1 MGGTMMEEKEISWK
15 VMDIPVYGTI
25 LSQNDGGMKPGVI
38 LVAGS
43 GPTDRNWC
51 SPLLPGTNCSGRL
64 IAEKLAENG
73 FVTMRY
79 DKLASGP
86 HVMENLPNFA
96 GKLSIQSHLQELSG
110 AVEALSLEKNV
121 DRDKLFVLTN
131 SEGAIHAVNYQ
142 LKLGV
147 PKFKGLLLTGPPGR
161 SVGSVARDQLAS
173 QIASMPESQEIMR
186 EYDKAVSAFIS
197 GNSIETNPMLP
208 GPVRQ
213 LLQSLKTPA
222 NMPFSRELW
231 AYDLGDYIGGIRDPI
246 MVLIGKKDVQVNWKI
261 DGSIL
266 EKALNNNKS
275 ASFAYPVYANH
286 VLKHEE
292 LPNDKLTAEYVGSHY
307 NAADTTIDKQ
317 AMDTILSWL
326 KGLV

>member
-1 MGGTMMEEKEISWK
+1 MEEKEISWK
-15 VMDIPVYGTI
+15 VLDIPVYGTI
-25 LSQNDGGMKPGVI
+25 LSRKSDGMKPGVI

-51 SPLLPGTNCSGRL
+51 SPLLLGTNGSGKL
-64 IAEKLAENG
+64 ITEKLAENG

-86 HVMENLPNFA
+86 HVMENLPKFA
-96 GKLSIQSHLQELSG
+96 GKLSMQSHLEELSG

-121 DRDKLFVLTN
+121 DQDKLFVLTN

-142 LKLGV
+142 LKPSV

-161 SVGSVARDQLAS
+161 SVGDVARDQLAV
-173 QIASMPESQEIMR
+173 QIASMPDSQEILN
-186 EYDKAVSAFIS
+186 EYDKAISAFIF
-197 GNSIETNPMLP
+197 GNPIEINPMLP
-208 GPVRQ
+208 APVKQ
-213 LLQSLKTPA
+213 LLQSLYNPA

-231 AYDLGDYIGGIRDPI
+231 AYSLSDYIGGIMDSI
-246 MVLIGKKDVQVNWKI
+246 MVLIGKKDIQVNWKI

-266 EKALNNNKS
+266 QKALSKNKS
-275 ASFAYPVYANH
+275 ASFVYPEWANH

-292 LPNDKLTAEYVGSHY
+292 LPADRLTAEYVGSHY
-307 NAADTTIDKQ
+307 NAADTMIDKQ
-317 AMDTILSWL
+317 AIDTILSWL
-326 KGLV
+326 NGLV

>member
-1 MGGTMMEEKEISWK
+1 MEEKEISWK
-15 VMDIPVYGTI
+15 VLDIPVYGTV
-25 LSQNDGGMKPGVI
+25 LFQKSDGVKPGVI

-51 SPLLPGTNCSGRL
+51 SPLLPGTNCSGKL
-64 IAEKLAENG
+64 IAEKLAESG

-86 HVMENLPNFA
+86 HVMENLPKFA
-96 GKLSIQSHLQELSG
+96 GKLSMQSHLQELSG
-110 AVEALSLEKNV
+110 AVEALSMEENV
-121 DRDKLFVLTN
+121 DPDRLFVLTN

-142 LKLGV
+142 LNPDV

-161 SVGSVARDQLAS
+161 SVGDVVRDQLAV
-173 QIASMPESQEIMR
+173 QIASMPESQEIL
-186 EYDKAVSAFIS
+186 EKYDKAIWEFLS
-197 GNSIETNPMLP
+197 GNPIVLDPLFQ
-208 GPVRQ
+208 GPVKQ
-213 LLQSLKTPA
+213 LLQSLDAPA

-231 AYDLGDYIGGIRDPI
+231 AYRLSDYIGGIGVPI

-266 EKALNNNKS
+266 EKALNQHKS
-275 ASFAYPVYANH
+275 ASFVYPEFANH

-292 LPNDKLTAEYVGSHY
+292 LPPDRLTAEYVGPHY
-307 NAADTTIDKQ
+307 NAADTLIDEK
-317 AMDTILSWL
+317 AMDSILSWL
-326 KGLV
+326 NRLV